1 MRADDSDDFGAPP
14 VGSFKRT
21 FTEQKL
27 GLELKADPR
36 GRIVVLGGESAASKS
51 IPTGAFLVKV
61 DGVSTAKKSIQELMT
76 ILTELKRP
84 ITLDFLPAEPGAA
97 AGGDGGSSRVDS
109 LAEAMEGGPIG
120 ADERRPGKRPALAY
134 VPTTALGMP
143 VPGQRFA
150 IGMSVFVKRS
160 NGEEILANVKE
171 YDAEE
176 ALYTVEIKRLGKRK
190 ARTCRDND
198 LRAATMQEVFSDPE
212 RERDALITF
221 HADDSRLDA

>member
-14 VGSFKRT
+14 VGNFKRT

-27 GLELKADPR
+27 GLELKADPQ
-36 GRIVVLGGESAASKS
+36 GRIVVLGGESAALKS
-51 IPTGAFLVKV
+51 IPTGAFLEKV
-61 DGVSTAKKSIQELMT
+61 DGVSTAMKSIQELMT
-76 ILTELKRP
+76 MLTELKRP

-97 AGGDGGSSRVDS
+97 GGGDGGSSRVAS

-120 ADERRPGKRPALAY
+120 ADERRPGRRPALAY
-134 VPTTALGMP
+134 VPKTALGMP

-160 NGEEILANVKE
+160 NGEEILAYVKE

-176 ALYTVEIKRLGKRK
+176 ALYTVEIERVGKRK
-190 ARTCRDND
+190 ARKCRDND